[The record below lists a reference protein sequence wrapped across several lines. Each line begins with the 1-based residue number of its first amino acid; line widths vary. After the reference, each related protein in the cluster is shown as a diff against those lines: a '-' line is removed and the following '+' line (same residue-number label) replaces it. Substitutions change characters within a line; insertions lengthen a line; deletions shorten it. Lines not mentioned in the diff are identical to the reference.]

1 MKHPW
6 FALLGCV
13 IVWSALPN
21 KYGVSEEVKMKIVDE
36 GKPRAVIV
44 LGEEPTWL
52 ELHAAEELAR
62 YIQAMSGA
70 SPPIMTSDEWQETKK
85 EQIAILIGR
94 PETHPFVAQLIRE
107 GKVKLSADYPGFD
120 GFIIKTLPH
129 TVVLGGSTDP
139 GTLYA
144 VYYFLENFCHVGF
157 FQDGEY
163 IPQRSTITLNEIDV
177 VERPHFEIRQYLQ
190 ACAFGYT
197 TSYWEWED
205 WKRELDWMVKRYLNT
220 MMLDWGHPEWRR
232 IADYARK
239 LGIKT
244 ILPGAGLGEVSEEF
258 MRQHPNVR
266 YVKMQWIE
274 AEPYFVIHPSDPMFV
289 ERGAETIRRNIQT
302 YGTDHIYNVDPYAE
316 QTVFLPPEEV
326 ENMRAEFGRA
336 TAAYIRKADPQGIW
350 YASGWALLA
359 PPWPEETAKAFLE
372 AIPKDMFY
380 ICDIWADENPIYK
393 KYHYFYGRDWGF
405 GVLHSFGG
413 DDIMRGDL
421 AGLIR
426 RVQQLMDDPKA
437 DRCRAFYI
445 NPEMIHYN
453 ILYFDLAAKL
463 SWNPR
468 KVNLGD
474 FLSSY
479 ALRRYG
485 EKSAANML
493 RCLKLLAESVY
504 STSSRD
510 TEPYYQHRIYP
521 PLAPNRNKYAHL
533 RELEEALNI
542 ALDEKARQKGNRLF
556 ANDLVDIMRQ
566 YIAELSNYHLERL
579 YQAFMDGDRE
589 RFELEASVLKVL
601 MDGLEKV
608 LSSREEY
615 CILPIIAKAK
625 RLYKDRE
632 PADVER
638 AIKDGMFTF
647 ASTPWLRDYQ
657 SKDMFELVRFY
668 YRRRLEAFID
678 TLREALKKRKGAPTT
693 PNLLSNP
700 GFEEGEGDNPAHWST
715 EFVHKGGVASRMKGI
730 SASGEFSARLH
741 VPEEGG
747 YANLYQDMEAK
758 PGEAYCFSARVRVRG
773 KCRVSLHVD
782 FMRAQTEWPQA
793 VFAQAS
799 VATAPIDRTDWTTV
813 RGWFVT
819 PEGTAR
825 IRLYCRQEGIGSS
838 WFDDLRLQK
847 VPVEEAPVVP
857 REKLDAL
864 YEQIEREWLDKP
876 LNHVRKCEMGPIE
889 AVADVFSKIKN
900 AIGKT
905 AKTRRVR

>member
-1 MKHPW
+1 MMVRFPL
-6 FALLGCV
+6 FVLLGYV
-13 IVWSALPN
+13 IMVSVLSNECDA
-21 KYGVSEEVKMKIVDE
+21 SEEVKVKIVDE
-36 GKPRAVIV
+36 GKPKAVIV
-44 LGEEPTWL
+44 LGQKPIWL

-70 SPPIMTSDEWQETKK
+70 SLPIMTGGERQETEE
-85 EQIAILIGR
+85 EQTAILIGR
-94 PETHPFVAQLIRE
+94 PETHPLLAQLTRE
-107 GKVKLSADYPGFD
+107 GKVKLSAEYPGLD
-120 GFIIKTLPH
+120 GFIIKTLPR
-129 TVVLGGSTDP
+129 TVVLGGSTDT

-144 VYYFLENFCHVGF
+144 VYHLLENFCHVGF

-163 IPQRSTITLNEIDV
+163 IPRRNTIILNEIDV
-177 VERPHFEIRQYLQ
+177 AERPHFEIRQYLQ
-190 ACAFGYT
+190 SCAFGYT

-205 WKRELDWMVKRYLNT
+205 WKRELDWMAKRHLNA
-220 MMLDWGHPEWRR
+220 MMVDWGHPEWRR

-258 MRQHPNVR
+258 MKQHPNVR

-274 AEPYFVIHPSDPMFV
+274 AEPYFVIHPSDPMF
-289 ERGAETIRRNIQT
+289 EKRGVETIRRNIQT

-326 ENMRAEFGRA
+326 EKMRAEFARA

-372 AIPKDMFY
+372 AIPEDMFY
-380 ICDIWADENPIYK
+380 ICDIWADENPIYE

-413 DDIMRGDL
+413 DDTMRGDL

-426 RVQQLMDDPKA
+426 RVQRVVDDPKA
-437 DRCRAFYI
+437 ARCRAFYI

-468 KVNLGD
+468 EIELEG
-474 FLSSY
+474 FLSRY

-493 RCLKLLAESVY
+493 RCLKLLAGSVY
-504 STSSRD
+504 GTSSRD

-542 ALDEKARQKGNRLF
+542 ALGERERQKGNRLF
-556 ANDLVDIMRQ
+556 ANDLVDIIRQ
-566 YIAELSNYHLERL
+566 YIAELSNRHLERL

-589 RFELEASVLKVL
+589 RFELETSLLNVL
-601 MDGLEKV
+601 MDGLEEV

-615 CILPIIAKAK
+615 HILPIIAKAR
-625 RLYKDRE
+625 RLHRE
-632 PADVER
+632 RDPADVER

-647 ASTPWLRDYQ
+647 AGTPWLRDYQ
-657 SKDMFELVRFY
+657 SKDMLELVRLY
-668 YRRRLEAFID
+668 YRRRLDAFIGA
-678 TLREALKKRKGAPTT
+678 LREALKKRKDAPTT

-700 GFEEGEGDNPAHWST
+700 GFEEGEEDSPAHWGT
-715 EFVHKGGVASRMKGI
+715 GFAHKDGVASRVRGI
-730 SASGEFSARLH
+730 SASGEFSGGLH
-741 VPEEGG
+741 VSEEGG
-747 YANLYQDMEAK
+747 YANLYQDVEAK
-758 PGEAYCFSARVRVRG
+758 PGEAYRFSAKVKVKG
-773 KCRVSLHVD
+773 ECRVSLHVD
-782 FMRAQTEWPQA
+782 FMRAQMEWPQA
-793 VFAQAS
+793 AFAQAS
-799 VATAPIDRTDWTTV
+799 VATAPVGEADWTTV
-813 RGWFVT
+813 QGWFVT
-819 PEGTAR
+819 PEGTAK
-825 IRLYCRQEGIGSS
+825 IRLYCRQEGVGSS
-838 WFDDLRLQK
+838 WFDDLTLQK

-857 REKLDAL
+857 RERLDAL

-876 LNHVRKCEMGPIE
+876 LNHIGERKMDPVET
-889 AVADVFSKIKN
+889 VADVFSRIKN
-900 AIGKT
+900 ALRET
-905 AKTRRVR
+905 TR